1 MGCGAS
7 SAAPL
12 TVDVEAREG
21 CDPRYDDLVGESPTL
36 SNAFEKRRR
45 FEAMMSEAMHGRATE
60 GLGSAFDLW
69 ATHAYYQRT
78 IKQEL
83 TDGARCRRQMG
94 RRGDGAARV
103 PTGGQSRPT

>member
-78 IKQEL
+78 IKQVRGRFMHMNMAAAFAGWG
-83 TDGARCRRQMG
+83 GA
-94 RRGDGAARV
+94 
-103 PTGGQSRPT
+103 PLLWSPRP

>member
-78 IKQEL
+78 IKSGADRRRSLQAA
-83 TDGARCRRQMG
+83 DG
-94 RRGDGAARV
+94 
-103 PTGGQSRPT
+103 PSRLL